1 MGIFKFFKM
10 NMMKIKKDVNEL
22 IELLKHGKDSS
33 IRSAAARAL
42 GKIGD
47 KKAVIPLIE
56 TLDEEYFSFKEVPD
70 YEILKE
76 AVYALGKI
84 GDKRAIER
92 LNDIVNKTGGA
103 IKFIEEA
110 CALSGY
116 DRPVDELYNFKGK
129 REKNIDLLKVA
140 EWAIKEINRKK

>member
-10 NMMKIKKDVNEL
+10 NMMKTKEDVNEL
-22 IELLKHGKDSS
+22 IELLKHGKGSS
-33 IRSAAARAL
+33 IRINAAKAL

-47 KKAVIPLIE
+47 KKAVIPLIK

-70 YEILKE
+70 YKILKE

-84 GDKRAIER
+84 GDTRAIER
-92 LNDIVNKTGGA
+92 LNDIVNKTRGA
-103 IKFIEEA
+103 IKSIEEIH
-110 CALSGY
+110 ALSGY
-116 DRPVDELYNFKGK
+116 DRLVDEFYNFKGK
-129 REKNIDLLKVA
+129 RKKNIDLLKVA